1 MMTSMDLRR
10 ADPQLEAGSLRAS
23 AGRIPAA
30 FRDSPQ
36 YVHDGLSARVGR
48 PVIVKIETVN
58 PIGAFKGRGT
68 WLAIHELAGEGAIG
82 PQKPVVVASTGNF
95 GQGVAHAARA
105 HDIPAVVF
113 SDEHANPLKV
123 ARMRSF
129 GAEVILAGRD
139 FDAAREAAE
148 AYAGEHDAFLL
159 VDGREPW
166 VAAGAATMAIEL
178 TDAATRGDLP
188 MPASAW
194 IPVGNGAL
202 IIGVGA
208 WLRHAVPGCRIVG
221 VQSDAAPSMT
231 LSWREHR
238 PIQTP
243 TAATYADG
251 IASRVPVP
259 EALDMMVGRVD
270 DMVLV
275 SEAEIHAAQTELT
288 SALGVTVEGAAAAG
302 WAALLAARDAPAGAA
317 LLVITGANTV
327 PGDHAD

>member
-1 MMTSMDLRR
+1 
-10 ADPQLEAGSLRAS
+10 
-23 AGRIPAA
+23 
-30 FRDSPQ
+30 
-36 YVHDGLSARVGR
+36 VHDGLSARVGR

-58 PIGAFKGRGT
+58 PTGAFKGRGT

-105 HDIPAVVF
+105 HDIPAIVF

-148 AYAGEHDAFLL
+148 GYAGEHDAFLL

>member
-1 MMTSMDLRR
+1 MSVVRR
-10 ADPQLEAGSLRAS
+10 DAALGPDAIRAALERL
-23 AGRIPAA
+23 PAA
-30 FRDSPQ
+30 FRGSAQ
-36 YVHDGLSARVGR
+36 FVHDGLSARVHR
-48 PVIVKIETVN
+48 PVIVKVETVN

-68 WLAIHELAGEGAIG
+68 WLAIAGLAGEGVIG
-82 PQKPVVVASTGNF
+82 PGKPVVVASTGNF
-95 GQGVAHAARA
+95 GQGVAFATRA
-105 HDIPAVVF
+105 QGVPAVVF
-113 SDEHANPLKV
+113 ADEHANPLKV
-123 ARMRSF
+123 ARMRAF
-129 GAEVILAGRD
+129 GAQVILAGHD
-139 FDAAREAAE
+139 FDAARDAAE
-148 AYAGEHDAFLL
+148 AYARESDAFLL
-159 VDGREPW
+159 IDGQEPL
-166 VAAGAATMAIEL
+166 VAAGAGTMAVEL
-178 TDAATRGDLP
+178 TDAADRGDLP
-188 MPASAW
+188 AVSSAW

-208 WLRHAVPGCRIVG
+208 WLRHAAPDCRVIG

-231 LSWREHR
+231 LSWREQR
-238 PIQTP
+238 PISTA

-302 WAALLAARDAPAGAA
+302 WAALLAATDAPAGAA

-327 PGDHAD
+327 AP